1 MWHPPTDNLYK
12 FIAISGIILL
22 FFSIYFPIKS
32 LWVIQNKIDSS
43 AVELEQISLEYKFL
57 QEDMIYFENKLK
69 NVEIDIDHMTEEQFF
84 KKYNKELSAK
94 LHDDN
99 SELVKLYR
107 ENEIKSAIHGKKLE
121 QTKFI
126 FLQAKILIFFS
137 LLGSCVALIM
147 INYGFKNWYEKHQRY
162 QDALISKQ

>member
-1 MWHPPTDNLYK
+1 MWHPHTDNLYK
-12 FIAISGIILL
+12 FIAISGIILF

-43 AVELEQISLEYKFL
+43 ELELEQISLEYKFL

-69 NVEIDIDHMTEEQFF
+69 NVEIDIDHMNEEQFF
-84 KKYNKELSAK
+84 KKYNKELSSK

-107 ENEIKSAIHGKKLE
+107 EIKIKSAVHRKKLD
-121 QTKFI
+121 QTKFM
-126 FLQAKILIFFS
+126 FLQSKILILFS
-137 LLGSCVALIM
+137 IIGSLIAYKM
-147 INYGFKNWYEKHQRY
+147 IKYGFKNWYEKHQLY
-162 QDALISKQ
+162 QDDLISKQ